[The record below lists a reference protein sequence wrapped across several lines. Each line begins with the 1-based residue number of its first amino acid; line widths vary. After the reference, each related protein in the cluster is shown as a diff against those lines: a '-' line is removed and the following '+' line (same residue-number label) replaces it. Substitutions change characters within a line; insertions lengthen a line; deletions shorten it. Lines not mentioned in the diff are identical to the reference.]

1 MGSAILSGVL
11 RSCAKTLAN
20 GDTPRISRFIAT
32 VQSQGSVD
40 ALETRFP
47 KEVEVSRGA
56 NVKAMQ
62 EADIVLLACKP
73 YLADKI
79 LGEAGIFDAI
89 TGKLVISVLV
99 GSPIAKLKRIVL
111 GQKDMIEQLKKQSK
125 VQEILDAKMKTL
137 YFHRAMCNCGAEF
150 GESMTVIETNP
161 EIPAK
166 LAQNTDWIFE
176 QLGKIAPVVPEL
188 YDIGGVLAGTT
199 PSFLSIAFDG
209 MLDGAVSE
217 GMKRADAKRILTQS
231 LIAMARLLENGEH
244 PAMIREKA
252 ASPKGTTIA
261 GILALEENGV
271 RHAFTEAVIASSE
284 RSKDI
289 GK

>member
-11 RSCAKTLAN
+11 KSCAKTLAN

-32 VQSQGSVD
+32 VHSQGSVD
-40 ALETRFP
+40 ALEIRFP
-47 KEVEVSRGA
+47 KKVEVSRGR

-62 EADIVLLACKP
+62 EADIILLACKP
-73 YLADKI
+73 YLAVKV
-79 LGEAGIFDAI
+79 LGEAGVFEAI

-99 GSPIAKLKRIVL
+99 GSPVGKLKQIVL
-111 GQKDMIEQLKKQSK
+111 GQKDIFEQLKRQPKFQEALEAKQ
-125 VQEILDAKMKTL
+125 KTL

-161 EIPAK
+161 EIPTQ
-166 LAQNTDWIFE
+166 LAQITDWVFE
-176 QLGKIAPVVPEL
+176 QVGKIAPVAPEL

-199 PSFLSIAFDG
+199 ASFLSIAFDG

-217 GMKRADAKRILTQS
+217 GVKRADAKKILTQS

-244 PAMIREKA
+244 PAIIREKA

-261 GILALEENGV
+261 GILALEKNGV

-284 RSKDI
+284 RSKEI